1 MLDEAVRVG
10 GSACALCRVGLHF
23 GAFAEG
29 CGGHRSVF
37 FYIVETFFWGGG
49 THVMHGRSGMTID
62 PRIPSMSGRSTSGF
76 HRPGTPSPKRRKV
89 LGESHEG

>member
-49 THVMHGRSGMTID
+49 THVMHAW
-62 PRIPSMSGRSTSGF
+62 P
-76 HRPGTPSPKRRKV
+76 
-89 LGESHEG
+89 